1 MAVVVAN
8 LAEWPLP
15 IPEIHGSNPV
25 IVIRT
30 YILLT
35 IEITVEKDENKPK
48 IDREWAILQNMLT
61 LVNKGSLVSIK
72 KEPFFLSEPTMPF
85 VHLPQHV
92 LTYLGM
98 LRPSKKNS
106 PNLLPKLSRSLKK

>member
-1 MAVVVAN
+1 
-8 LAEWPLP
+8 
-15 IPEIHGSNPV
+15 
-25 IVIRT
+25 
-30 YILLT
+30 
-35 IEITVEKDENKPK
+35 
-48 IDREWAILQNMLT
+48 MLT

-98 LRPSKKNS
+98 LRPLKIAQIKSVSQKIIKI
-106 PNLLPKLSRSLKK
+106 SRQTAVRFLFIN